1 MHFFMHSSPPL
12 PPARSPSSSPS
23 PAQLA
28 TSDMSGQQQ
37 PPSRPGSSHGGRAV
51 APHTVYV
58 QPPQGPAYTLTYH
71 QRPNQEMQELS
82 TSLISAQQ
90 VQRTPQVQQV
100 QQGGQGATYQLVHSS
115 QMHGQQSNLRQVVID
130 QSGAMAQGPQAG
142 QLRQVMLAQPGQPQA
157 APGMRQVIMD
167 QIGQVLVPVT
177 LAPHGSIV
185 AQRTQ
190 QLLPVP
196 EQQYY
201 TNAPQQQGQGQRM
214 LVQVMPHSGR
224 QPQAYIQ
231 QPQPMVQYMGP
242 AKMATS
248 VPVGTANKGPY
259 QMMAVGKMS
268 SSGVA
273 TQQCVQLG
281 PAPGTR
287 LVRITSDPH
296 AAQAGYATSSRAGPR
311 WMVSSGMELHGMPAA
326 PPGLRPRA
334 PGTPVV
340 VTGTTP

>member
-1 MHFFMHSSPPL
+1 M
-12 PPARSPSSSPS
+12 
-23 PAQLA
+23 
-28 TSDMSGQQQ
+28 
-37 PPSRPGSSHGGRAV
+37 

-58 QPPQGPAYTLTYH
+58 QPTQGPAYTLTYH

-82 TSLISAQQ
+82 TGLISAQQ

-100 QQGGQGATYQLVHSS
+100 QHGGQGATYQLVHSS
-115 QMHGQQSNLRQVVID
+115 QMHGQQSNLRPVVID
-130 QSGAMAQGPQAG
+130 QNGAMAQGPQAG

-157 APGMRQVIMD
+157 PPGMRQVIMD
-167 QIGQVLVPVT
+167 QNRQMLVPVT

-190 QLLPVP
+190 QLMPVP

-201 TNAPQQQGQGQRM
+201 TNAPQQQPQQQGQRM
-214 LVQVMPHSGR
+214 LVQVMPQSGR

-248 VPVGTANKGPY
+248 VPVGTSSKGPY

-273 TQQCVQLG
+273 AQQAVQLG

-287 LVRITSDPH
+287 LVRVTSDPH

-311 WMVSSGMELHGMPAA
+311 VMVSSGMELHGMPAA

-334 PGTPVV
+334 PVTPMV
-340 VTGTTP
+340 VTGTMP